1 MNEAKQ
7 LFQDIKSIFVK
18 EGVDVEKEEMN
29 ADPETVV
36 NETETVTEETQ
47 ETVTEK
53 FEDVTLADGSIAQ
66 VEPDV
71 SLGAAVVVQVDEE
84 LIPAPDGEHEL
95 SDGRVITTESG
106 IIVDIKEMEET
117 PELAKDNEE
126 EEMEKESPFT
136 EAQTREA
143 KKIIES
149 IVTER
154 VFGMEST
161 LSEETELLKKDIKDL
176 KNAFHKLVELTEKL
190 VNEPT
195 TESLKKNKSGFQN
208 LKKNNKIDLI
218 DKLKSK
224 NIIN

>member
-29 ADPETVV
+29 TEDPETAVAE
-36 NETETVTEETQ
+36 ETTTEETQ
-47 ETVTEK
+47 ETVAEK
-53 FEDVTLADGSIAQ
+53 FEDVTLADGSVAQ

-71 SLGAAVVVQVDEE
+71 SLGSAMVVQVDEE
-84 LIPAPDGEHEL
+84 LLPAPDGEHEL
-95 SDGRVITTESG
+95 SDGRIITTESG

-117 PELAKDNEE
+117 PEVEE
-126 EEMEKESPFT
+126 EVDEEMEKDSPFT
-136 EAQTREA
+136 DAQQREA

-161 LSEETELLKKDIKDL
+161 LAEETQVLKKDIEDL
-176 KNAFHKLVELTEKL
+176 KDAFGKLVELTEKL
-190 VNEPT
+190 VQEPT
-195 TESLKKNKSGFQN
+195 TKSLKKNKSGFDKLRKN
-208 LKKNNKIDLI
+208 KVDIIEKLKKQ
-218 DKLKSK
+218 
-224 NIIN
+224 NIIK

>member
-18 EGVDVEKEEMN
+18 EGVDVEKSEMN
-29 ADPETVV
+29 TDPETVV
-36 NETETVTEETQ
+36 AEENTTEETQ

-53 FEDVTLADGSIAQ
+53 FEDITLADGSVAQ

-71 SLGAAVVVQVDEE
+71 SLGSAMVVQIDEE
-84 LIPAPDGEHEL
+84 LLPAPDGEHEL
-95 SDGRVITTESG
+95 SDGRIVTTESG
-106 IIVDIKEMEET
+106 IIVDIKEMEEA
-117 PELAKDNEE
+117 PEVEEEE
-126 EEMEKESPFT
+126 EEMEKDSPFT
-136 EAQTREA
+136 DAQQREA

-161 LSEETELLKKDIKDL
+161 LAEETELLKNDINDL
-176 KNAFHKLVELTEKL
+176 KNAFRKLVELTEKL

-208 LKKNNKIDLI
+208 LKKDKKTDLI
-218 DKLKSK
+218 EKLKSK

>member
-7 LFQDIKSIFVK
+7 LFQDIKSIIVK

-29 ADPETVV
+29 TDPETVV
-36 NETETVTEETQ
+36 NETETETEETQ

-53 FEDVTLADGSIAQ
+53 FEDITLADGSVAQ

-71 SLGAAVVVQVDEE
+71 SLGSAMVVQIDEE
-84 LIPAPDGEHEL
+84 LLPAPDGEHEL
-95 SDGRVITTESG
+95 SDGRIVTTESG
-106 IIVDIKEMEET
+106 IIVDIKEVEEA
-117 PELAKDNEE
+117 PEVEEEE
-126 EEMEKESPFT
+126 EEMEKDSPFT
-136 EAQTREA
+136 DAQQREA

-161 LSEETELLKKDIKDL
+161 LAEETELLKKDINDL
-176 KNAFHKLVELTEKL
+176 KNAFGKLVELTEKL

-208 LKKNNKIDLI
+208 LKKNKKTDLI
-218 DKLKSK
+218 EKLKSK

>member
-18 EGVDVEKEEMN
+18 EGVDVEKQEMN
-29 ADPETVV
+29 TDPETVV
-36 NETETVTEETQ
+36 NEAETTTEETP

-53 FEDVTLADGSIAQ
+53 FEDITLADGSVAQ

-71 SLGAAVVVQVDEE
+71 SLGAAMVVQIDEE
-84 LIPAPDGEHEL
+84 LLPAPDGEHEL
-95 SDGRVITTESG
+95 SDGRIVTTESG
-106 IIVDIKEMEET
+106 IIVDIKEVEET
-117 PELAKDNEE
+117 PEMEEEE

-136 EAQTREA
+136 EAQEREA

-161 LSEETELLKKDIKDL
+161 LAEETELLKNDIIDL

-208 LKKNNKIDLI
+208 LKKDKKTDLI
-218 DKLKSK
+218 EKLKSK

>member
-29 ADPETVV
+29 TEDPKTTVAEET
-36 NETETVTEETQ
+36 TTEETQ
-47 ETVTEK
+47 ETVVEK
-53 FEDVTLADGSIAQ
+53 FEDVTLADGSVAQ
-66 VEPDV
+66 IEPDV
-71 SLGAAVVVQVDEE
+71 SLGSAMVIQVDEE
-84 LIPAPDGEHEL
+84 LLPAPDGEHEL
-95 SDGRVITTESG
+95 SDGRIVTTEAG
-106 IIVDIKEMEET
+106 IIVDIKEMEEA
-117 PELAKDNEE
+117 PEVEE
-126 EEMEKESPFT
+126 EVDEEMEKDSPFT
-136 EAQTREA
+136 DAQQREA

-161 LSEETELLKKDIKDL
+161 LAEETELLKKDIEDL
-176 KNAFHKLVELTEKL
+176 KNAFGKLVELTEKL

-208 LKKNNKIDLI
+208 LKKGKKVDII
-218 DKLKSK
+218 EKLKSK